1 MKRTKMSNSQINK
14 AFEEA
19 SLQKDELVC
28 KLGSFVMC
36 DSLLFVS
43 KETPDDWRERIEKAV
58 AEANAVFKTSF
69 VITDKLEVPCSNLE
83 QKKAF
88 LRYFETCCDDKA
100 AYIYLVATELRSVL
114 AAVLAVE
121 RKISLAEAFE
131 LAFYEEICQQKKWGL
146 TEEAESRQREI
157 KNKLQEL
164 ERAGY
169 ERGLF
174 KD

>member
-1 MKRTKMSNSQINK
+1 MSNSQINK
-14 AFEEA
+14 AFDEA
-19 SLQKDELVC
+19 SLQKDELVN

-43 KETPDDWRERIEKAV
+43 KETPYDWRERIKKAV
-58 AEANAVFKTSF
+58 AEANAVLETSF
-69 VITDKLEVPCSNLE
+69 VMTERLEVPCSNLE
-83 QKKAF
+83 QKEAF
-88 LRYFETCCDDKA
+88 LRYFGTCCRDKA

-114 AAVLAVE
+114 AAVLTVE
-121 RKISLAEAFE
+121 RKISLTEAFK
-131 LAFYEEICQQKKWGL
+131 LAFYEEICQQEKWGL

-164 ERAGY
+164 ERVGY